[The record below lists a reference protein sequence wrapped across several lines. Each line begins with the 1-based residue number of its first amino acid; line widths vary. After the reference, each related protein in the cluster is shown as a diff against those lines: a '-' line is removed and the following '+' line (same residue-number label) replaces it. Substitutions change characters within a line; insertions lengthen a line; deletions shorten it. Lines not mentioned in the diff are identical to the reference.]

1 MNMRGRSAVLAAFAA
16 LAVGLVAGAG
26 AAGTSVP
33 KGGNLVFAGIDPN
46 DGLSDIFVQPAS
58 GPTAVNITHSE
69 GPRKDLSPAFSP
81 NGSKIAFSRADGKGG
96 ASVMVVNSNGSG
108 LVNVTPV
115 LRRLMER
122 GELRDGGA
130 ISVQLVAVPANNI
143 FRKPDLVLELRK
155 IELLITPI
163 VVRPTR
169 K

>member
-1 MNMRGRSAVLAAFAA
+1 MPRRTSCGRSGQA
-16 LAVGLVAGAG
+16 GIGAG
-26 AAGTSVP
+26 RSSAHTGRWSDAMRASAVPCAQTRASAAAGYAATTSRRNIGVRAGNERAVP
-33 KGGNLVFAGIDPN
+33 YAKPSGSRRHLFA
-46 DGLSDIFVQPAS
+46 
-58 GPTAVNITHSE
+58 
-69 GPRKDLSPAFSP
+69 
-81 NGSKIAFSRADGKGG
+81 RA
-96 ASVMVVNSNGSG
+96 
-108 LVNVTPV
+108 V